1 MQTLTLRPVA
11 VYRCDFPDKFGLP
24 RQSGL
29 AADLRGRVVFLP
41 PFSSPDY
48 VRGIEGYSHLWLLW
62 QFDRAGQSDSPTVR
76 PPKLGGNTR
85 VGVFASRAPF
95 RPNPVGLSCVRLERV
110 EILTDGT
117 PVLHVAG
124 GDLADNTP
132 VFDIKPYLP
141 YADAVPEAKSGF
153 AKTGGTLRVVCDEM
167 LLEKMPEEKRAA
179 LKQVLSFDPRPGY
192 QDDPGRVYKM
202 RYASFD
208 VAFRVDGEVL
218 TVVEIA
224 LVSDQG
230 SGTRDQGLGPRDA
243 V

>member
-1 MQTLTLRPVA
+1 MQALTLRPVA

-29 AADLRGRVVFLP
+29 AGDLQGRVVFLP

-48 VRGIEGYSHLWLLW
+48 VRGIDGYSHLWLLW

-85 VGVFASRAPF
+85 VGVFASRSPF

-110 EILTDGT
+110 EIRSDGT

-141 YADAVPEAKSGF
+141 YADAVSDAASGF
-153 AKTGGTLRVVCDEM
+153 AKTGGTLRVVCDETM
-167 LLEKMPEEKRAA
+167 LKAVPEEKREA
-179 LKQVLSFDPRPGY
+179 LRQVLSFDPRPGY
-192 QDDPGRVYKM
+192 QDDPGRVYRM

-230 SGTRDQGLGPRDA
+230 QGTRD
-243 V
+243 

>member
-1 MQTLTLRPVA
+1 MQALTLRPVA

-29 AADLRGRVVFLP
+29 ARDLQGRVVFLP

-48 VRGIEGYSHLWLLW
+48 VRGIDGYSHLWLLW
-62 QFDRAGQSDSPTVR
+62 QFDRAGSSDSPTVR

-110 EILTDGT
+110 EIRSDGT

-141 YADAVPEAKSGF
+141 YADAVPDAASGF
-153 AKTGGTLRVVCDEM
+153 AKTGGTLRVVCDETM
-167 LLEKMPEEKRAA
+167 LEAVPAEKREA
-179 LKQVLSFDPRPGY
+179 LRQVLSFDPRPGY

-230 SGTRDQGLGPRDA
+230 SGTSD
-243 V
+243 